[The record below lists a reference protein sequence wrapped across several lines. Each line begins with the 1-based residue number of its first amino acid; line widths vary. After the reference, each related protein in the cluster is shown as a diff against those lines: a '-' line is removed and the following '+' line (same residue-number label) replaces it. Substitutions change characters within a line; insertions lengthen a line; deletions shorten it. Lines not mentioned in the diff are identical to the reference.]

1 MKRQTKNEQPKITAA
16 EWEVL
21 DVLWERGAVS
31 AAQVAA
37 SLQSRTGWSLGT
49 VRTFLTRLIH
59 KGVVRILDDEPINRY
74 EAVDDREAFVHRES
88 LGFLEKHF
96 GGAFH
101 LMVAGYLKH
110 ENIPPEE
117 IARLKRLLDE
127 SAENIA
133 DGDCG
138 TNHAAGLA
146 QRLARHHR
154 NHGIILTTDQEN

>member
-1 MKRQTKNEQPKITAA
+1 MKNKAKNEQPKITAA

-31 AAQVAA
+31 ASQVAT
-37 SLQSRTGWSLGT
+37 SLKSRTGWSLGA
-49 VRTFLTRLIH
+49 VRTFLTRLIN

-74 EAVDDREAFVHRES
+74 EAVYDRETFVHWES
-88 LGFLEKHF
+88 LGFLEKYF

-117 IARLKRLLDE
+117 LSRLKRLLDG
-127 SAENIA
+127 SAE
-133 DGDCG
+133 
-138 TNHAAGLA
+138 
-146 QRLARHHR
+146 
-154 NHGIILTTDQEN
+154 E